1 MKGKRVTMASQR
13 PEAPDG
19 FASSDPSNS
28 VRSLRALLC
37 VVGDAGETGVM
48 QARDPN

>member
-1 MKGKRVTMASQR
+1 MNGKQVSVASQS
-13 PEAPDG
+13 PVAPDG
-19 FASSDPSNS
+19 IASSDPSNS
-28 VRSLRALLC
+28 VHSLRALLC